1 VEKRKIVPAKIAEL
15 LVSLPYVIKS
25 GPIPPFA
32 VVRSILAKGEFDAG
46 MCGGATWEPI
56 EISPDDYDKIVAE
69 LRRVKKGAHP
79 IEAPEGVEV
88 MATGLDGS

>member
-1 VEKRKIVPAKIAEL
+1 
-15 LVSLPYVIKS
+15 
-25 GPIPPFA
+25 
-32 VVRSILAKGEFDAG
+32 

-56 EISPDDYDKIVAE
+56 EISQDDYDKIVAE